1 MAELIISL
9 RRDALTGRQSIRV
22 GYRADDDAIPHE
34 HEIQHRRLVKRLFPA
49 LEIID
54 SPDAPVW
61 VQRERPAQE
70 PVLPSGQQMCV

>member
-9 RRDALTGRQSIRV
+9 SRDELTGRQSIRV

-34 HEIQHRRLVKRLFPA
+34 HEVQHRRLVRQLFPA
-49 LEIID
+49 LEIVND
-54 SPDAPVW
+54 PEASVR

-70 PVLPSGQQMCV
+70 PVVG